1 MFCSLEEAINEL
13 KSGRIIALAD
23 SPNIEDECDY
33 CCLAKYA
40 TTENIARMITEA
52 RGLVCISMSSELCDK
67 IGLDAMASEK
77 IKADK
82 LGTPFRLSVDL
93 DNGSTGVSAIERGK
107 TARHIATGG
116 AVLDDFVSPG
126 HLMTLRAKPG
136 LLNERKG
143 HTEASV
149 QLAKLCGEEAA
160 VICEC
165 IKENGDMLHV
175 GEASKY
181 FEKKNVKLYSM
192 DQLIEDLKDNSEYLK
207 MLKANKKIQFIDKI

>member
-1 MFCSLEEAINEL
+1 MFSNLNKILEDL
-13 KSGRIIALAD
+13 KAGKIVALAD

-40 TTENIARMITEA
+40 TTENITRMITEA
-52 RGLVCISMSSELCDK
+52 RGLVCISMSSELCDN
-67 IGLDAMASEK
+67 IGLEAMASGK

-93 DNGSTGVSAIERGK
+93 DNGSTGVSAVERGK
-107 TARHIATGG
+107 TARHIASGY
-116 AVLDDFVSPG
+116 ALLDDFVSPG

-136 LLNERKG
+136 LLSERKG

-165 IKENGDMLHV
+165 IKDNGEMLHV
-175 GEASKY
+175 GEAKEY
-181 FEKKNVKLYSM
+181 FKDLDIKLYSL
-192 DQLIEDLKDNSEYLK
+192 DQLIED
-207 MLKANKKIQFIDKI
+207 MKIS

>member
-1 MFCSLEEAINEL
+1 MFCKLSEAIEDL
-13 KSGRIIALAD
+13 KAGKIIALAD

-40 TTENIARMITEA
+40 TTENISRMITEA
-52 RGLVCISMSSELCDK
+52 RGLVCISMSAELCDK

-93 DNGSTGVSAIERGK
+93 DNGSTGVSAVERGK
-107 TARHIATGG
+107 TARHIAAGN
-116 AVLDDFVSPG
+116 AVLDDFISPG

-136 LLNERKG
+136 LLGERKG

-165 IKENGDMLHV
+165 IKDNGEMLHV
-175 GEASKY
+175 GEASEY
-181 FEKKNVKLYSM
+181 FADKNVKLYSL
-192 DQLIEDLKDNSEYLK
+192 DHLIKDLKVDSE
-207 MLKANKKIQFIDKI
+207 